1 MTGIKISRRLVIGN
15 WVITCDNPVFLIQQ
29 PCPEWGEGKIF
40 IGFEPWF
47 PKKVLLSAKNLISSA
62 NTEGLAQ
69 QRKSDHLKNQTS
81 EPWAFTEHGSFLS
94 GKEWGLTNTNLRV
107 DPQQLGY
114 TDEHWEFNLESGVT
128 SRTCNEK
135 IQFAFN
141 IIEAGFDKKQKQG
154 FDQRNEPTKEGK
166 IDEGMGS

>member
-1 MTGIKISRRLVIGN
+1 MVSK
-15 WVITCDNPVFLIQQ
+15 
-29 PCPEWGEGKIF
+29 
-40 IGFEPWF
+40 
-47 PKKVLLSAKNLISSA
+47 
-62 NTEGLAQ
+62 EGLIISKEFDFISKHGGFGTATKI
-69 QRKSDHLKNQTS
+69 RSPEKSNFGALGVHRTR
-81 EPWAFTEHGSFLS
+81 SFLS

-135 IQFAFN
+135 IQFGFN